1 MRRIRKM
8 RIVMLGAPGSGKGT
22 QAKKLMNDKGIS
34 HISTGDM
41 LRSAVEEGTQ
51 LGLEAR
57 NVMESGKLVSDNL
70 MMGLIQECLSSKE
83 IENGF
88 ILDGF
93 PRTTK
98 QAIDLKDLLEDMN
111 IPLDSALLMDVD
123 FEILMKRLVGRRTCS
138 VTGKLLNVYFSSPE
152 ELEECK
158 NLGGE
163 LIKREDDNE
172 ETIRNRLDV
181 YKEKTEPL
189 ISYYE
194 NENLLKRVNA
204 EGSMEDVYKGLLA
217 AI

>member
-1 MRRIRKM
+1 M

-70 MMGLIQECLSSKE
+70 MIGLIKECLSSKE

-111 IPLDSALLMDVD
+111 MPLDSALLMDVD

-152 ELEECK
+152 ELEECT

-189 ISYYE
+189 INYYE

>member
-1 MRRIRKM
+1 M

-41 LRSAVEEGTQ
+41 LRSSVEKGTEI
-51 LGLEAR
+51 GLEAR
-57 NVMESGKLVSDNL
+57 DVMESGKLVSDDL
-70 MMGLIQECLSSKE
+70 MIGLIKECLLSKE

-98 QAIDLKDLLEDMN
+98 QAIDLKDLLEGMN
-111 IPLDSALLMDVD
+111 MRLDSALLMDVD

-138 VTGKLLNVYFSSPE
+138 VTGKLLNIYFSSPE
-152 ELEECK
+152 DLAECE

-172 ETIRNRLDV
+172 DTIRNRLDV

-204 EGSMEDVYKGLLA
+204 EGSMEEVYKGLLA
-217 AI
+217 AIKTNA

>member
-1 MRRIRKM
+1 M

-70 MMGLIQECLSSKE
+70 MIGLIQECLSSKE

-111 IPLDSALLMDVD
+111 MPLDSALLMDVD
-123 FEILMKRLVGRRTCS
+123 LEILMKRLTGRRTCS

-152 ELEECK
+152 ELAECE

-172 ETIRNRLDV
+172 DTIRNRLDV
-181 YKEKTEPL
+181 YKEKNRA
-189 ISYYE
+189 I
-194 NENLLKRVNA
+194 NQLL
-204 EGSMEDVYKGLLA
+204 
-217 AI
+217 

>member
-1 MRRIRKM
+1 
-8 RIVMLGAPGSGKGT
+8 MLGAPGSGKGT

-41 LRSAVEEGTQ
+41 LRSSVEKGTEI
-51 LGLEAR
+51 GLEAR
-57 NVMESGKLVSDNL
+57 DVMESGKLVSDDL
-70 MMGLIQECLSSKE
+70 MIGLIKECLLSKE

-98 QAIDLKDLLEDMN
+98 QAIDLKDLLEGMN
-111 IPLDSALLMDVD
+111 MRLDSALLMDVD

-138 VTGKLLNVYFSSPE
+138 VTGKLLNIYFSSPE
-152 ELEECK
+152 DLAECE

-172 ETIRNRLDV
+172 DTIRNRLDV

-204 EGSMEDVYKGLLA
+204 EGTMEEVYKGLLA

>member
-1 MRRIRKM
+1 M

-41 LRSAVEEGTQ
+41 LRSSVEKGTE

-57 NVMESGKLVSDNL
+57 DVMESGKLVSDNL
-70 MMGLIQECLSSKE
+70 MIGLIKECLSSIE

-98 QAIDLKDLLEDMN
+98 QAIDLKDLLEGMN
-111 IPLDSALLMDVD
+111 MRLDSALLMDVD

-138 VTGKLLNVYFSSPE
+138 VTGKLLNIYFSSPE
-152 ELEECK
+152 DLAECE

-172 ETIRNRLDV
+172 DTIRNRLDV

-204 EGSMEDVYKGLLA
+204 EGSMEEVYKGLLA

>member
-1 MRRIRKM
+1 M

-57 NVMESGKLVSDNL
+57 DVMESGKLVSDNL
-70 MMGLIQECLSSKE
+70 MIGLIQECLSSKE
-83 IENGF
+83 LKNGF

-111 IPLDSALLMDVD
+111 MPLDSALLMDVD
-123 FEILMKRLVGRRTCS
+123 LEILMKRLTGRRTCS

-152 ELEECK
+152 ELAECED
-158 NLGGE
+158 LGGE

-172 ETIRNRLDV
+172 DTIRNRLDV
-181 YKEKTEPL
+181 YREKTEPL

-204 EGSMEDVYKGLLA
+204 EGSMEEVYKGLLA

>member
-1 MRRIRKM
+1 M

-57 NVMESGKLVSDNL
+57 DVMESGKLVSDNL
-70 MMGLIQECLSSKE
+70 MIGLIQECLSSKE
-83 IENGF
+83 LKNGF

-111 IPLDSALLMDVD
+111 MPLDSALLMDVD
-123 FEILMKRLVGRRTCS
+123 LEILMKRLTGRRTCS

-152 ELEECK
+152 ELAECE

-172 ETIRNRLDV
+172 NTIRNRLDV
-181 YKEKTEPL
+181 YKEKTKPL

-204 EGSMEDVYKGLLA
+204 EGSMEEVYKGLLA

>member
-1 MRRIRKM
+1 M

>member
-1 MRRIRKM
+1 M

-41 LRSAVEEGTQ
+41 LRLSVEKGTE

-57 NVMESGKLVSDNL
+57 DVMDSGKLVSDNL
-70 MMGLIQECLSSKE
+70 MIGLIKECLSSKE

-98 QAIDLKDLLEDMN
+98 QAIDLKDLLEGMN
-111 IPLDSALLMDVD
+111 MRLDSALLMDVD

-138 VTGKLLNVYFSSPE
+138 VTGKLLNIYFSSPE
-152 ELEECK
+152 DLAECK

-172 ETIRNRLDV
+172 DTIRNRLDV

-204 EGSMEDVYKGLLA
+204 EGSMEEVYKGLLA

>member
-1 MRRIRKM
+1 M

-70 MMGLIQECLSSKE
+70 MIGLIQECLSSKE

-152 ELEECK
+152 ELAECE

-172 ETIRNRLDV
+172 DTIRNRLDV

-204 EGSMEDVYKGLLA
+204 EGSMEEVYKGLLA
-217 AI
+217 TI

>member
-1 MRRIRKM
+1 
-8 RIVMLGAPGSGKGT
+8 MLGAPGSGKGT
-22 QAKKLMNDKGIS
+22 QAKKLMNDKEIT

-41 LRSAVEEGTQ
+41 LRSAVEKGTE

-57 NVMESGKLVSDNL
+57 DVMESGKLVSDNL
-70 MMGLIQECLSSKE
+70 MIGLIKECLSSKE
-83 IENGF
+83 LENGF

-98 QAIDLKDLLEDMN
+98 QATDLKDLLEDMN
-111 IPLDSALLMDVD
+111 MPLDSALLMDVD
-123 FEILMKRLVGRRTCS
+123 FEILMKRLTGRRTCS

-152 ELEECK
+152 ELAECE

-172 ETIRNRLDV
+172 DTIRNRLDV

-204 EGSMEDVYKGLLA
+204 EGSMEEVYKGLLA

>member
-1 MRRIRKM
+1 
-8 RIVMLGAPGSGKGT
+8 MLGAPGSGKGT
-22 QAKKLMNDKGIS
+22 QAKKLMNDKEIT

-41 LRSAVEEGTQ
+41 LRSAVEKGTE

-57 NVMESGKLVSDNL
+57 DVMESGKLVSDNL
-70 MMGLIQECLSSKE
+70 MIGLIKECLSSKE
-83 IENGF
+83 LENGF

-98 QAIDLKDLLEDMN
+98 QATDLKDLLEDMN
-111 IPLDSALLMDVD
+111 MPLDSALLMDVD
-123 FEILMKRLVGRRTCS
+123 LEILMKRLTGRRTCS

-152 ELEECK
+152 ELAECE

-172 ETIRNRLDV
+172 DTIRNRLDV

-204 EGSMEDVYKGLLA
+204 EGSMEEVYKGLLA
-217 AI
+217 TI

>member
-1 MRRIRKM
+1 M

-57 NVMESGKLVSDNL
+57 DVMESGKLVSDNL
-70 MMGLIQECLSSKE
+70 MIGLIQECLSSKE

-111 IPLDSALLMDVD
+111 MPLDSALLMDVHL
-123 FEILMKRLVGRRTCS
+123 EILMKRLTGRRTCS

-152 ELEECK
+152 ELAECE

-172 ETIRNRLDV
+172 NTIRNRLDV

-204 EGSMEDVYKGLLA
+204 EGSMEEVYKGLLA

>member
-1 MRRIRKM
+1 M

-41 LRSAVEEGTQ
+41 LRSAVEKGTE

-57 NVMESGKLVSDNL
+57 DVMESGKLVSDNL
-70 MMGLIQECLSSKE
+70 MIGLIKESLSSKE
-83 IENGF
+83 LENGF

-98 QAIDLKDLLEDMN
+98 QAIDLKDLLEGMN
-111 IPLDSALLMDVD
+111 MRLDSALLMDVD

-138 VTGKLLNVYFSSPE
+138 VTGKLLNIYFSSPE
-152 ELEECK
+152 ELAECE

-172 ETIRNRLDV
+172 DTIRNRLDV

-204 EGSMEDVYKGLLA
+204 EGSMEEVYKGLLS

>member
-1 MRRIRKM
+1 M

-57 NVMESGKLVSDNL
+57 DVMESGKLVSDNL
-70 MMGLIQECLSSKE
+70 MIGLIQECLSSKE

-111 IPLDSALLMDVD
+111 VPLDSALLMDVD
-123 FEILMKRLVGRRTCS
+123 LEILMKRLTGRRTCS

-152 ELEECK
+152 ELAECE

-172 ETIRNRLDV
+172 NTIRNRLDV

-204 EGSMEDVYKGLLA
+204 EGSMEEVYKGLLA
-217 AI
+217 AIYTNAS

>member
-1 MRRIRKM
+1 M

-57 NVMESGKLVSDNL
+57 DVMESGKLVSDNL
-70 MMGLIQECLSSKE
+70 MIGLIKECLSSKALK
-83 IENGF
+83 NGF

-111 IPLDSALLMDVD
+111 MPLDSALLMDVHL
-123 FEILMKRLVGRRTCS
+123 EILMKRLTGRRTCS
-138 VTGKLLNVYFSSPE
+138 VTGKLLNVYFSSTE
-152 ELEECK
+152 ELAECE

-172 ETIRNRLDV
+172 DTIRNRLDV

-204 EGSMEDVYKGLLA
+204 EGSMEEVYKGLLA

>member
-1 MRRIRKM
+1 
-8 RIVMLGAPGSGKGT
+8 MLGAPGSGKGT
-22 QAKKLMNDKGIS
+22 QAKKLMNDKEIT

-41 LRSAVEEGTQ
+41 LRSAVEKGTE

-57 NVMESGKLVSDNL
+57 DVMESGKLVSDNL
-70 MMGLIQECLSSKE
+70 MIGLIKECLSSKE
-83 IENGF
+83 LENGF

-98 QAIDLKDLLEDMN
+98 QATDLKDLLEDMN
-111 IPLDSALLMDVD
+111 MPLDSALLMDVD
-123 FEILMKRLVGRRTCS
+123 FEILMKRLTGRRTCS

-152 ELEECK
+152 ELAECE

-172 ETIRNRLDV
+172 DTIRNRLDV

-204 EGSMEDVYKGLLA
+204 EGSMEEVYKGLLA
-217 AI
+217 AIKTNA

>member
-1 MRRIRKM
+1 M

-41 LRSAVEEGTQ
+41 LRSSVEKGTEI
-51 LGLEAR
+51 GLEAR
-57 NVMESGKLVSDNL
+57 DVMESGKLVSDDL
-70 MMGLIQECLSSKE
+70 MIGLIKECLLSKE

-98 QAIDLKDLLEDMN
+98 QAIDLKDLLEGMN
-111 IPLDSALLMDVD
+111 MRLDSALLMDVD
-123 FEILMKRLVGRRTCS
+123 FEILMKRLTGRRTCS

-152 ELEECK
+152 ELAECE

-172 ETIRNRLDV
+172 DTIRNRLDV

-204 EGSMEDVYKGLLA
+204 EGSMEEVYKGLLA

>member
-1 MRRIRKM
+1 M

-57 NVMESGKLVSDNL
+57 DVMESGKLVSDNL
-70 MMGLIQECLSSKE
+70 MIGLIKECLSSKVLK
-83 IENGF
+83 NGF

-111 IPLDSALLMDVD
+111 MPLDSALLMDVD
-123 FEILMKRLVGRRTCS
+123 LEILMKRLTGRRTCS
-138 VTGKLLNVYFSSPE
+138 VTGKLLNVYFSSTE
-152 ELEECK
+152 ELAECE

-172 ETIRNRLDV
+172 DTIRNRLDV

-204 EGSMEDVYKGLLA
+204 EGSMEEVYKGLLA

>member
-1 MRRIRKM
+1 M

-22 QAKKLMNDKGIS
+22 QAKKLMNDKRIS

-57 NVMESGKLVSDNL
+57 NVMELGKLVSDNL
-70 MMGLIQECLSSKE
+70 MIGLIQECLSSKE

-111 IPLDSALLMDVD
+111 MPLDSALLMDVD

-152 ELEECK
+152 ELAECE

-172 ETIRNRLDV
+172 DTIRNRLDV

>member
-1 MRRIRKM
+1 
-8 RIVMLGAPGSGKGT
+8 MLGAPGSGKGT

-70 MMGLIQECLSSKE
+70 MIGLIQECLSSKE

>member
-1 MRRIRKM
+1 M

-57 NVMESGKLVSDNL
+57 DVMESGKLVSDNL
-70 MMGLIQECLSSKE
+70 MIGLIKECLSSKALK
-83 IENGF
+83 NGF

-111 IPLDSALLMDVD
+111 MPLDSALLMDVD
-123 FEILMKRLVGRRTCS
+123 LEILMKRLTGRRTCS

-152 ELEECK
+152 ELVECE

-172 ETIRNRLDV
+172 NTIRNRLDV

-194 NENLLKRVNA
+194 NENLLKRVNS
-204 EGSMEDVYKGLLA
+204 EGSMEEVYKGLLA
-217 AI
+217 AIYTNAS

>member
-1 MRRIRKM
+1 M

-57 NVMESGKLVSDNL
+57 DVMESGKLVSDNL
-70 MMGLIQECLSSKE
+70 MIGLIQECLSSKE
-83 IENGF
+83 LENGF

-111 IPLDSALLMDVD
+111 MPLDSALLMDVD

-138 VTGKLLNVYFSSPE
+138 VTGKLLNIYFSSPE
-152 ELEECK
+152 ELKECK

-172 ETIRNRLDV
+172 DTIRNRLDV

-204 EGSMEDVYKGLLA
+204 EGSMEEVYRELLA

>member
-1 MRRIRKM
+1 M

-22 QAKKLMNDKGIS
+22 QAKKLMNDKGIA

-57 NVMESGKLVSDNL
+57 EVMESGKLVSDNL
-70 MMGLIQECLSSKE
+70 MIGLIKECLSSKE
-83 IENGF
+83 LEKGF

-98 QAIDLKDLLEDMN
+98 QAIDLRDLLQDINM
-111 IPLDSALLMDVD
+111 PLDSAILMDVD

-152 ELEECK
+152 ELAECE

-172 ETIRNRLDV
+172 DTIRNRLHV
-181 YKEKTEPL
+181 YKQKTEPL

-194 NENLLKRVNA
+194 SDNLLKRINA
-204 EGSMEDVYKGLLA
+204 EGSMEEVYMGLLA

>member
-1 MRRIRKM
+1 
-8 RIVMLGAPGSGKGT
+8 MLGAPGSGKGT

-57 NVMESGKLVSDNL
+57 DVMESGKLVSDNL
-70 MMGLIQECLSSKE
+70 MIGLIKECLLSKALK
-83 IENGF
+83 NGF

-111 IPLDSALLMDVD
+111 MPLDSALLMDVD
-123 FEILMKRLVGRRTCS
+123 LEILMKRLTGRRTCS

-152 ELEECK
+152 ELAECE

-172 ETIRNRLDV
+172 NTIRNRLDV

-204 EGSMEDVYKGLLA
+204 EGSMEEVYKGLLA

>member
-1 MRRIRKM
+1 M

-70 MMGLIQECLSSKE
+70 MIGLIQECLSSKE

-98 QAIDLKDLLEDMN
+98 QAIDLKDLLGDMN

>member
-1 MRRIRKM
+1 
-8 RIVMLGAPGSGKGT
+8 MLGAPGSGKGT

-57 NVMESGKLVSDNL
+57 DVMESGKLVSDNL
-70 MMGLIQECLSSKE
+70 MIGLIKECLLSKALK
-83 IENGF
+83 NGF

-98 QAIDLKDLLEDMN
+98 QAIDLKDLLEGMN
-111 IPLDSALLMDVD
+111 MPLDSALLMDVD
-123 FEILMKRLVGRRTCS
+123 LEILMKRLTGRRTCS

-152 ELEECK
+152 ELAECE

-172 ETIRNRLDV
+172 NTIRNRLDV

-194 NENLLKRVNA
+194 NENLLKRINA
-204 EGSMEDVYKGLLA
+204 EGSMEEVYKGLLA

>member
-1 MRRIRKM
+1 M

-57 NVMESGKLVSDNL
+57 DVMESGKLVSDNL
-70 MMGLIQECLSSKE
+70 MVSLIKECLSSKE
-83 IENGF
+83 LEKGF

-98 QAIDLKDLLEDMN
+98 QAIDLKDLLEDINM
-111 IPLDSALLMDVD
+111 PLDSALLMDVD

-138 VTGKLLNVYFSSPE
+138 VTGKLLNVFFSSPE
-152 ELEECK
+152 ELAECE

-172 ETIRNRLDV
+172 DTIRNRLDI

-194 NENLLKRVNA
+194 SENLLKRINA
-204 EGSMEDVYKGLLA
+204 EGSMEEVYKELLV

>member
-1 MRRIRKM
+1 M

-22 QAKKLMNDKGIS
+22 QAKKLMNDKGIT

-57 NVMESGKLVSDNL
+57 DVMESGKLVSDNL
-70 MMGLIQECLSSKE
+70 MIGLIQECLSSKE
-83 IENGF
+83 LKNGF

-98 QAIDLKDLLEDMN
+98 QAIDLKDLLEGMN
-111 IPLDSALLMDVD
+111 MPLDSALLMDVD
-123 FEILMKRLVGRRTCS
+123 LEILMKRLTGRRTCS

-152 ELEECK
+152 ELAECED
-158 NLGGE
+158 LGGE

-172 ETIRNRLDV
+172 DTIRNRLDV
-181 YKEKTEPL
+181 YREKTEPL

-204 EGSMEDVYKGLLA
+204 EGSMEEVYKGLLA

>member
-1 MRRIRKM
+1 M

-70 MMGLIQECLSSKE
+70 MIGLIQECLSSKE

-172 ETIRNRLDV
+172 DTIRNRLDV

-204 EGSMEDVYKGLLA
+204 EGSMEEVYRELLA

>member
-1 MRRIRKM
+1 
-8 RIVMLGAPGSGKGT
+8 MLGAPGSGKGT

-41 LRSAVEEGTQ
+41 LRSSVEKGTEI
-51 LGLEAR
+51 GLEAR
-57 NVMESGKLVSDNL
+57 DVMESGKLVSDDL
-70 MMGLIQECLSSKE
+70 MIGLIKECLLSKE

-98 QAIDLKDLLEDMN
+98 QAIDLKDLLEGMN
-111 IPLDSALLMDVD
+111 MRLDSALLMDVD

-138 VTGKLLNVYFSSPE
+138 VTGKLLNIYFSSPE
-152 ELEECK
+152 DLAECE

-172 ETIRNRLDV
+172 DTIRNRLDV

-204 EGSMEDVYKGLLA
+204 EGSMEEVYKGLLA
-217 AI
+217 TIYTNA

>member
-1 MRRIRKM
+1 
-8 RIVMLGAPGSGKGT
+8 MLGAPGSGKGT

-41 LRSAVEEGTQ
+41 LRSAVEKGTE

-57 NVMESGKLVSDNL
+57 DVMESGKLVSDNL
-70 MMGLIQECLSSKE
+70 MIGLIKESLSSKE
-83 IENGF
+83 LENGF

-98 QAIDLKDLLEDMN
+98 QAIDLKDLLEGMN
-111 IPLDSALLMDVD
+111 MRLDSALLMDVD

-138 VTGKLLNVYFSSPE
+138 VTGKLLNIYFSSPE
-152 ELEECK
+152 ELAECE

-172 ETIRNRLDV
+172 DTIRNRLDV

-204 EGSMEDVYKGLLA
+204 EGSMEEVYKGLLS

>member
-1 MRRIRKM
+1 M

-57 NVMESGKLVSDNL
+57 DVMESGKLVSDNL
-70 MMGLIQECLSSKE
+70 MVSLIKECLSSKE
-83 IENGF
+83 LEKGF

-138 VTGKLLNVYFSSPE
+138 VTGKLLNVFFSSPE
-152 ELEECK
+152 ELAECE

-172 ETIRNRLDV
+172 DTIRNRLDI

-194 NENLLKRVNA
+194 SENLLKRINA
-204 EGSMEDVYKGLLA
+204 EGSMEEVYKELLV

>member
-1 MRRIRKM
+1 M

-57 NVMESGKLVSDNL
+57 VVMESGKLVSDNL
-70 MMGLIQECLSSKE
+70 MIGLIKECLSSKALK
-83 IENGF
+83 NGF

-111 IPLDSALLMDVD
+111 MPLDSALLMDVD
-123 FEILMKRLVGRRTCS
+123 LEILMKRLTGRRTCS

-152 ELEECK
+152 ELAECE

-172 ETIRNRLDV
+172 NTIRNRLDV

-204 EGSMEDVYKGLLA
+204 EGSMEEVYKGLLA

>member
-1 MRRIRKM
+1 
-8 RIVMLGAPGSGKGT
+8 MLGAPGSGKGT

-41 LRSAVEEGTQ
+41 LRSSVEKGTEI
-51 LGLEAR
+51 GLEAR
-57 NVMESGKLVSDNL
+57 DVMESGKLVSDDL
-70 MMGLIQECLSSKE
+70 MIGLIKECLLSKE

-98 QAIDLKDLLEDMN
+98 QAIDLKDLLEGMN
-111 IPLDSALLMDVD
+111 MRLDSALLMDVD

-138 VTGKLLNVYFSSPE
+138 VTGKLLNIYFSSPE
-152 ELEECK
+152 DLAECE

-172 ETIRNRLDV
+172 DTIRNRLDV

-204 EGSMEDVYKGLLA
+204 EGSMEEVYKGLLA

>member
-1 MRRIRKM
+1 M

-57 NVMESGKLVSDNL
+57 DVMESGKLVSDKL
-70 MMGLIQECLSSKE
+70 MIGLIKECLSSKVLK
-83 IENGF
+83 NGF

-111 IPLDSALLMDVD
+111 MPLDSALLMDVD
-123 FEILMKRLVGRRTCS
+123 LEILMKRLTGRRTCS

-152 ELEECK
+152 ELAECE

-172 ETIRNRLDV
+172 NTIRNRLDV

-204 EGSMEDVYKGLLA
+204 EGSMEEVYKGLLA
-217 AI
+217 AIYTNVS